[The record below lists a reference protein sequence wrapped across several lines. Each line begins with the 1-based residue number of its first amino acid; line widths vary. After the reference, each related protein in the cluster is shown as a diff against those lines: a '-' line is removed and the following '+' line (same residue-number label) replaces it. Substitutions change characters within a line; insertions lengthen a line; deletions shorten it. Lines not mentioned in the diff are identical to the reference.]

1 MLASS
6 TQIIIIFK
14 MLKFSKKLKKLILKK
29 NEESFEKISFKF
41 EF

>member
-14 MLKFSKKLKKLILKK
+14 MLKFSKKIKKAY
-29 NEESFEKISFKF
+29 FEKK
-41 EF
+41 